1 MLLFLIWILL
11 CGLCA
16 VLASNKGRS
25 AAGYFFLSLFLS
37 PLIGFIAVLIAK
49 PNVKAVEQQ
58 QVAVGDMK
66 KCPYCAE
73 RIKAEAILCRYC
85 GREFAKAPRGEAAI
99 TEDGIQRVFP
109 DRPKSA

>member
-1 MLLFLIWILL
+1 MVLVLIWILL

-16 VLASNKGRS
+16 VLASNKSRAS
-25 AAGYFFLSLFLS
+25 AGYFFLSLVLS

-49 PNVKAVEQQ
+49 PNVKAVEQP

-73 RIKAEAILCRYC
+73 LVKAEAILCRYC
-85 GREFAKAPRGEAAI
+85 GRDFAKAPPGEAAI
-99 TEDGIQRVFP
+99 TDEGI
-109 DRPKSA
+109 